1 MNKYMLYSSR
11 KKTALFSAQSAESD
25 GGPTMKSTPSLA
37 NKIRIISLGLSL
49 ILLAVLISV
58 SAFAAEP
65 GKKTVRVGWFES
77 PFNMTDSF
85 GERSGYA
92 YEYQQKVAAYTGW
105 EYEYVNASW
114 PELLQMLQLGE
125 IDILSD
131 VSYKEERAPHMLY
144 SALPMGEEEYY
155 IFVSSRNTK
164 ISLDDYASFNG
175 KRVGINKNS
184 VQKDFFIDWAAK
196 HDIQVEIVEL
206 TGGEKDSLDKLSRGE
221 LDMYVGTNIVK
232 KGSGKDRAIP
242 LCKVG
247 SSPFFFAVRKDRSDL
262 LKELDAAM
270 SRIQDENRYYNQQM
284 YKKYFYSSDFGAY
297 FAPAEVDWLAL
308 RGVVRVGY
316 RADYLPYCGKD
327 AKTGELTGAL
337 KDYLEMASASVKN
350 ANLIFDPVPFS
361 DIDSALKALANG
373 EIDCVFPVNFS
384 DYDGEKSEVL
394 VTSPPIHTEM
404 FAVVRKEDR
413 RKHSLKGIESVAYV
427 KGNHYHENFVK
438 KYFPEW
444 KVKLC
449 GKPDDR
455 LQAVASGEADCFL
468 ISLYRF
474 NRIADQCSKYK
485 LATISTGE
493 DMHLSFALRRDNPQL
508 YSILNKIANLVP
520 ETSVYSSLTTY
531 SFEDKKVS
539 FTEYVQDNVASFV
552 AVAAT
557 IAAII
562 LTLLLYGAKT
572 RKKAKERQALI
583 SAAETDDLTGLFN
596 RGFFYEYA
604 KRFLHDYPDVNMDA
618 VVLNIEQFHLINELN
633 GREYG
638 DMVLRTLAEEIKL
651 FLKENIGI
659 AGRFEA
665 DRFDIYCKHL
675 EDYQA
680 LLDRFQNRLHRL
692 SQSASI
698 RLRMGVMPY
707 QEGLESDQAFDR
719 AWSAC
724 NMVRGGNKHLMIY
737 NEEIRARENYN
748 QRLLNDLRRAVENR
762 EFKVFY
768 QPKYYIQCDPPR
780 LNSAE
785 ALIRWQHP
793 ELGLISPNDFIPLFE
808 GNGQISIVD
817 KYVWTETARQIAEW
831 KEKYGIILPV
841 SVNLSRVDVFDPQLE
856 EILDGLVS
864 DNGLERQALNL
875 EVTES
880 AYTENAEELL
890 KVIERLRGKGY
901 EIEMDDFGSGYS
913 SLNMLS
919 SMPVDVLKMDRG
931 FVRNI
936 EHSEQDFRL
945 VELILD
951 IAGNLKMPVIA
962 EGVETAAQLTMLKN
976 AGCDLVQGYYFSRP
990 VPPEEFEKFI
1000 EAEKNN
1006 G

>member
-1 MNKYMLYSSR
+1 
-11 KKTALFSAQSAESD
+11 
-25 GGPTMKSTPSLA
+25 MKNTPSLA
-37 NKIRIISLGLSL
+37 NKIRIISFGLCL
-49 ILLAVLISV
+49 ILLAVLVSV

-77 PFNMTDSF
+77 PFNVTDSF
-85 GERSGYA
+85 GGRSGYA

-105 EYEYVNASW
+105 EYEYVTASW
-114 PELLQMLQLGE
+114 PELLQMLERGE
-125 IDILSD
+125 IDLLSD
-131 VSYKEERAPHMLY
+131 VSYKEERAQNMLY
-144 SALPMGEEEYY
+144 SALPMGEEEYFIY
-155 IFVSSRNTK
+155 VSSRNTR
-164 ISLDDYASFNG
+164 ITLDDYASFNG
-175 KRVGINKNS
+175 KRVGINKGS
-184 VQKDFFIDWAAK
+184 VQKDYFAAWAEK
-196 HDIQVEIVEL
+196 YGVETEIVEL
-206 TGGEKDSLDKLSRGE
+206 TSGEKDSLQMLNSGE
-221 LDMYVGTNIVK
+221 LDMYVGTSII
-232 KGSGKDRAIP
+232 KDGGNADRP
-242 LCKVG
+242 LPICKVG
-247 SSPFFFAVRKDRSDL
+247 SSPFFFAVNKARPDL

-270 SRIQDENRYYNQQM
+270 SRIQDESRYYSQQM
-284 YKKYFYSSDFGAY
+284 YKKYFYINVFGAY
-297 FAPAEVDWLAL
+297 FTPAENEWLA
-308 RGVVRVGY
+308 RHGVVRVGY

-327 AKTGELTGAL
+327 AETGELTGAL
-337 KDYLEMASASVKN
+337 KDYLETASTGVKN
-350 ANLIFDPVPFS
+350 ANLIFDPVPFP
-361 DIDSALKALANG
+361 DMDSALKALENG

-384 DYDGEKSEVL
+384 DYDGEKADVL
-394 VTSPPIHTEM
+394 VTSSPMHAEM

-413 RKHSLKGIESVAYV
+413 KKYSLKELESVAYV

-438 KYFPEW
+438 RFFPKWE
-444 KVKLC
+444 VKLYD
-449 GKPDDR
+449 KPEDR
-455 LQAVASGEADCFL
+455 LKAVASGEADCFL

-485 LATISTGE
+485 LTTISTGE
-493 DMHLSFALRRDNPQL
+493 DMHLSFALQRDNAQL
-508 YSILNKIANLVP
+508 YSILNKIGNLVP
-520 ETSVYSSLTTY
+520 EASVYSSLTTY
-531 SFEDKKVS
+531 SYEEKKVS
-539 FTEYVQDNVASFV
+539 FAGYVQDNFASFV
-552 AVAAT
+552 AIAAT
-557 IAAII
+557 IATII
-562 LTLLLYGAKT
+562 LSLLLYSAKT
-572 RKKAKERQALI
+572 RKKAKERQRLI
-583 SAAETDDLTGLFN
+583 SAAENDELTGLFN

-604 KRFLHDYPDVNMDA
+604 KRFLHGYPDAKMDA
-618 VVLNIEQFHLINELN
+618 IVLNIEQFHLVNELN

-675 EDYQA
+675 EDYRA
-680 LLDRFQNRLHRL
+680 LLDRFQSRLNRL

-762 EFKVFY
+762 EFKVYY
-768 QPKYYIQCDPPR
+768 QPKYNIQCDKPQ
-780 LNSAE
+780 LVSAE

-793 ELGLISPNDFIPLFE
+793 DLGLIPPNDFIPLFE
-808 GNGQISIVD
+808 GNGQISVVD
-817 KYVWTETARQIAEW
+817 KYVWAETARQIAEW
-831 KEKYGIILPV
+831 KEKYGVVLPV

-856 EILDGLVS
+856 EILDGLVKN
-864 DNGLERQALNL
+864 NGLERQALNL

-890 KVIERLRGKGY
+890 KVIERLRSKGY

-913 SLNMLS
+913 SLNLLS

-931 FVRNI
+931 FIRNI

-945 VELILD
+945 VVLILD

-962 EGVETAAQLTMLKN
+962 EGVETENQLTMLKN

-1000 EAEKNN
+1000 EAEKEN